1 LPGTIIFSEGRP
13 WHVVCARHRVA
24 IYDARDL
31 VAYQRCEELMLAV
44 EAATAQPAARR
55 DFHFCDQINDAALDA
70 ASDVS
75 EGFVRY
81 YPADFAHF
89 LNYALA
95 SLAEVRRRVEAGYR
109 RGYFPAH
116 TTSDILQLWIKADK
130 AVRGLR
136 RYLWTVKRTYLPP
149 RPQRT
154 RPPLRKR
161 TTQRPGRRGEHS
173 ESPSE

>member
-1 LPGTIIFSEGRP
+1 MAL
-13 WHVVCARHRVA
+13 
-24 IYDARDL
+24 YDVRDL
-31 VAYQRCEELMLAV
+31 VAYQRCEQLMMAV
-44 EAATAQPAARR
+44 EAATAQSTARR
-55 DFHFCDQINDAALDA
+55 DFHFCDQLNDAALDA

-136 RYLWTVKRTYLPP
+136 AYLWTVKRADLPP

-154 RPPLRKR
+154 RPQLRKR
-161 TTQRPGRRGEHS
+161 TTPRTGRRGEPS
-173 ESPSE
+173 ASPSD

>member
-1 LPGTIIFSEGRP
+1 
-13 WHVVCARHRVA
+13 VA
-24 IYDARDL
+24 IYDVRDL
-31 VAYQRCEELMLAV
+31 AAYQRCEQLMMAV

-109 RGYFPAH
+109 RGYFPAPA
-116 TTSDILQLWIKADK
+116 TSDMLQLCIKADK

-136 RYLWTVKRTYLPP
+136 AYLWTVKRSDLPP
-149 RPQRT
+149 RPHRA
-154 RPPLRKR
+154 RPQLRKR
-161 TTQRPGRRGEHS
+161 STPRRNGPRAEPGTSSSG
-173 ESPSE
+173 